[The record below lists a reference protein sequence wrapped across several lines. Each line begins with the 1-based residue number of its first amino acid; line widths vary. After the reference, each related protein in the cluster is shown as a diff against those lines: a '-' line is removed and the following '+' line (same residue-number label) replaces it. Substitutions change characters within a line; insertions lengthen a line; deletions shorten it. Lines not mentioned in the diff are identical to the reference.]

1 MEEKISQNHQNLFQS
16 RSTSKEFL
24 LSKAELRPWRKT
36 EKKKE
41 ERKKDVLNKLFPG
54 MQSGESFSEHAVKLL
69 SSYLAFGAII
79 VRIDNMNEREESQKQ
94 ANIDKVLS
102 DTARAIDDICRTG
115 NGFWGRMDR
124 FLFGCYFPDKNAS
137 SCLKVALKLKKSLES
152 KQRAQSP
159 LLAAELA
166 SELKTDTIPC
176 DRRFPDACS
185 GDLQYLGKETV
196 TTGVAAYPAF
206 SYRKQE
212 IIGNAGKALDHADYF
227 GPGSI
232 VVFDAVSLNI
242 SGDKLYQDG
251 DIEGAIKEFKTA
263 LLFDPDNVNVHNSL
277 GVCYGVLED
286 FPKAIREFKECI
298 RLLPKEV
305 MPLYNAGLIYQLTGK
320 KEKALKH
327 FQKAGK
333 LGEELFEID
342 FQTGKLLL
350 ELGKSEE
357 GREYLEKALKLK
369 PESSV
374 ALFYLGES
382 FAATGMMDEAEAA
395 YEKAIK
401 INPNDAAS
409 LSSLGWLYDQ
419 KDKNS
424 DVSLAFSRQS
434 VEIAPDNGLFRQR
447 LGRLYMKRDL
457 PKEALKEFKKA
468 EKLSCE
474 SCHYIQMIESGKY
487 KE

>member
-1 MEEKISQNHQNLFQS
+1 MEEKISRNRHDLFQS
-16 RSTSKEFL
+16 RSSSKEFL
-24 LSKAELRPWRKT
+24 LSKAELRPWRKA

-41 ERKKDVLNKLFPG
+41 DVRKDVLNKLFPG
-54 MQSGESFSEHAVKLL
+54 MQSGKSFFEHAMKML
-69 SSYLAFGAII
+69 SSYLAFGAIVI
-79 VRIDNMNEREESQKQ
+79 RIDNMNEREESQKPDDIQ
-94 ANIDKVLS
+94 KVLG
-102 DTARAIDDICRTG
+102 DTAKAIDDICRTG
-115 NGFWGRMDR
+115 NGFWGRIDR
-124 FLFGCYFPDKNAS
+124 FLFGCCFPDKNAS
-137 SCLKVALKLKKSLES
+137 SCLKLAVKLKKNLEN
-152 KQRAQSP
+152 
-159 LLAAELA
+159 
-166 SELKTDTIPC
+166 
-176 DRRFPDACS
+176 
-185 GDLQYLGKETV
+185 LGEETV
-196 TTGVAAYPAF
+196 TTGIAAYPAF
-206 SYRKQE
+206 SYRKQD
-212 IIGNAGKALDHADYF
+212 IIRNAGKALDHADYF
-227 GPGSI
+227 GSGSI
-232 VVFDAVSLNI
+232 VAFDAVSLNI
-242 SGDKLYQDG
+242 SGDKLYQNG

-277 GVCYGVLED
+277 GVSCGVLED
-286 FPKAIREFKECI
+286 FSKAIREFKECI
-298 RLLPKEV
+298 RLSPKEV

-382 FAATGMMDEAEAA
+382 FAAVGMMDEAEAA

-419 KDKNS
+419 KDKNR
-424 DVSLAFSRQS
+424 DVSLAFCRQS

-457 PKEALKEFKKA
+457 PEDALKEFKKA
-468 EKLSCE
+468 EKLNCE
-474 SCHYIQMIESGKY
+474 SCHYIQMIQSGKY

>member
-1 MEEKISQNHQNLFQS
+1 MEEKISRNHHDLFQS
-16 RSTSKEFL
+16 RSSSKEFL

-36 EKKKE
+36 GKMKE
-41 ERKKDVLNKLFPG
+41 DWGKDVLNKLFPG
-54 MQSGESFSEHAVKLL
+54 MQSGESFIEHATKIL
-69 SSYLAFGAII
+69 SSYLAFGAIVI
-79 VRIDNMNEREESQKQ
+79 RIDNMNERKETQKPADIQ
-94 ANIDKVLS
+94 KALG
-102 DTARAIDDICRTG
+102 DTAKAIDDICRAG

-137 SCLKVALKLKKSLES
+137 SCLKLAVKLKK
-152 KQRAQSP
+152 
-159 LLAAELA
+159 
-166 SELKTDTIPC
+166 
-176 DRRFPDACS
+176 
-185 GDLQYLGKETV
+185 DLDNLGEETV
-196 TTGVAAYPAF
+196 TTGIASYPAF
-206 SYRKQE
+206 SYRKQD

-242 SGDKLYQDG
+242 SGDKLYQNG
-251 DIEGAIKEFKTA
+251 DIEGAVKEFKTA

-277 GVCYGVLED
+277 GVSYGVLED
-286 FPKAIREFKECI
+286 FSKAIREFKECI
-298 RLLPKEV
+298 RLSPKEV
-305 MPLYNAGLIYQLTGK
+305 MPLYNAGLVYQLTGK

-382 FAATGMMDEAEAA
+382 FASVGMMDEAEAA

-419 KDKNS
+419 KDKNR
-424 DVSLAFSRQS
+424 DVSLAFCRQS
-434 VEIAPDNGLFRQR
+434 VEIDPNNGLFRQR

-457 PKEALKEFKKA
+457 PEEALKEFKKA
-468 EKLSCE
+468 EKLGCE
-474 SCHYIQMIESGKY
+474 SCQYIQMIQLGKY

>member
-1 MEEKISQNHQNLFQS
+1 MEEKISQNHHDLFQS
-16 RSTSKEFL
+16 RSSSKEFL
-24 LSKAELRPWRKT
+24 LSKAELRSWRKAG
-36 EKKKE
+36 KMKE
-41 ERKKDVLNKLFPG
+41 DVMKDVLNKLFPG
-54 MQSGESFSEHAVKLL
+54 MQSGESFFEHAMKTL
-69 SSYLAFGAII
+69 SSYLAFGAIVI
-79 VRIDNMNEREESQKQ
+79 RIDNMNGREEAQKPADIQ
-94 ANIDKVLS
+94 KVLG
-102 DTARAIDDICRTG
+102 DTAKAIDDICKTG
-115 NGFWGRMDR
+115 NGFWGRIDR
-124 FLFGCYFPDKNAS
+124 FLFGCCFPDKNAS
-137 SCLKVALKLKKSLES
+137 SCLKLAVKLKKSL
-152 KQRAQSP
+152 
-159 LLAAELA
+159 
-166 SELKTDTIPC
+166 DN
-176 DRRFPDACS
+176 
-185 GDLQYLGKETV
+185 LGEETV
-196 TTGVAAYPAF
+196 TTGIASYPAF
-206 SYRKQE
+206 SYRKQD

-242 SGDKLYQDG
+242 SGDKLYQNG

-277 GVCYGVLED
+277 GVSYGVLED
-286 FPKAIREFKECI
+286 FSKAIREFKECI
-298 RLLPKEV
+298 RLSPKEV

-357 GREYLEKALKLK
+357 GRACLEKALKLK

-419 KDKNS
+419 KDKNR
-424 DVSLAFSRQS
+424 DVSLAYCQQS
-434 VEIAPDNGLFRQR
+434 VKIDPDNGLFRQR

-457 PKEALKEFKKA
+457 PEEALKEFKKA

>member
-1 MEEKISQNHQNLFQS
+1 MEEEKSQNRQELFKN
-16 RSTSKEFL
+16 RSSSKEFL

-36 EKKKE
+36 KKRKEDGEK
-41 ERKKDVLNKLFPG
+41 DIINKLFPG
-54 MQSGESFSEHAVKLL
+54 MLSGEAFIEHTLKVL
-69 SSYLAFGAII
+69 SSSLSFGVMV
-79 VRIDNMNEREESQKQ
+79 VRIDNMNEMGGDDKPADTQKKTLGDM
-94 ANIDKVLS
+94 AK
-102 DTARAIDDICRTG
+102 AIDDICKIG
-115 NGFWGRMDR
+115 NGFWGRMDH
-124 FLFGCYFPDKNAS
+124 FLFGCCFPDKNSS
-137 SCLKVALKLKKSLES
+137 SCLKLAVKLKKSLE
-152 KQRAQSP
+152 KQG
-159 LLAAELA
+159 E
-166 SELKTDTIPC
+166 
-176 DRRFPDACS
+176 
-185 GDLQYLGKETV
+185 ETV

-206 SYRKQE
+206 SYKKHE

-232 VVFDAVSLNI
+232 VAFDAVSLNI
-242 SGDKLYQDG
+242 SGDKLYQNG
-251 DIEGAIKEFKTA
+251 DIEGAVKEFKTA

-286 FPKAIREFKECI
+286 FSKAVREFKESI
-298 RLLPKEV
+298 RLSPKEL
-305 MPLYNAGLIYQLTGK
+305 MPLYNAGLVYQLTGK

-327 FQKAGK
+327 FQKAAR

-350 ELGKSEE
+350 ELGKPEE

-374 ALFYLGES
+374 AFFYLGES

-419 KDKNS
+419 KGKNC
-424 DVSLAFSRQS
+424 DVALAFCRQS
-434 VEIAPDNGLFRQR
+434 VEIDPDNGLFRQR

-457 PKEALKEFKKA
+457 LKEALKEFKKA
-468 EKLSCE
+468 EKLNCE
-474 SCHYIQMIESGKY
+474 SCNYIQMIESGDY

>member
-1 MEEKISQNHQNLFQS
+1 MEEKISQYHHALFQS
-16 RSTSKEFL
+16 RSSSKEFL

-36 EKKKE
+36 RDKKE
-41 ERKKDVLNKLFPG
+41 DGEKDVLNKLFPG
-54 MQSGESFSEHAVKLL
+54 MQSGEAFIEHAVKML
-69 SSYLAFGAII
+69 SSSLSFGMMV
-79 VRIDNMNEREESQKQ
+79 VRIDNMNERGESQKPADVQ
-94 ANIDKVLS
+94 KTLG
-102 DTARAIDDICRTG
+102 DTAKAMDDICKTG

-124 FLFGCYFPDKNAS
+124 FLFGCCFPDKNAS
-137 SCLKVALKLKKSLES
+137 SCLKLAVKLKKSLEN
-152 KQRAQSP
+152 
-159 LLAAELA
+159 
-166 SELKTDTIPC
+166 
-176 DRRFPDACS
+176 
-185 GDLQYLGKETV
+185 LGEETV
-196 TTGVAAYPAF
+196 TTGIAAYPAF
-206 SYRKQE
+206 SYKKQE

-232 VVFDAVSLNI
+232 VAFDAVSLNI
-242 SGDKLYQDG
+242 SGDKLYQNG
-251 DIEGAIKEFKTA
+251 DIEGAIKEFKMA
-263 LLFDPDNVNVHNSL
+263 LLFDPDDVNVHNSL

-286 FPKAIREFKECI
+286 FPKAVREFKECV
-298 RLLPKEV
+298 RLSPKEV

-320 KEKALKH
+320 KEKALKN

-350 ELGKSEE
+350 ELGKPEE

-374 ALFYLGES
+374 AIFYLGES

-419 KDKNS
+419 KDRDR
-424 DVSLAFSRQS
+424 DVSLAFCRQS
-434 VEIAPDNGLFRQR
+434 VEIDPDNGLFRQR

-457 PKEALKEFKKA
+457 PEEALREFKKA

-474 SCHYIQMIESGKY
+474 SCHYIQMIQSGKY

>member
-1 MEEKISQNHQNLFQS
+1 MEEKISRDHHALFQS
-16 RSTSKEFL
+16 RSSSKEFL

-36 EKKKE
+36 GDKKE
-41 ERKKDVLNKLFPG
+41 DGKKDVLNKLFPG
-54 MQSGESFSEHAVKLL
+54 MQSGEAFTEQAMKTL
-69 SSYLAFGAII
+69 SSSLAFGVMV
-79 VRIDNMNEREESQKQ
+79 VRIDNMNETAESRKPADVQKT
-94 ANIDKVLS
+94 LG
-102 DTARAIDDICRTG
+102 DTAKAIDDICRTG

-124 FLFGCYFPDKNAS
+124 FLFGCCFPDKNAS
-137 SCLKVALKLKKSLES
+137 SCLKLAVKLKKSLES
-152 KQRAQSP
+152 TG
-159 LLAAELA
+159 E
-166 SELKTDTIPC
+166 
-176 DRRFPDACS
+176 
-185 GDLQYLGKETV
+185 ETV

-206 SYRKQE
+206 SYKKHE

-232 VVFDAVSLNI
+232 VAFDAVSLNI
-242 SGDKLYQDG
+242 SGDKLYQNG
-251 DIEGAIKEFKTA
+251 DIEGAVKEFKTA

-286 FPKAIREFKECI
+286 FPKAIREFKESI
-298 RLLPKEV
+298 RLSPKEL
-305 MPLYNAGLIYQLTGK
+305 MPLYNAGLVYQLTGK
-320 KEKALKH
+320 KEKALKL
-327 FQKAGK
+327 FQKAAR
-333 LGEELFEID
+333 LGEELFEIN

-350 ELGKSEE
+350 ELGKPGE

-382 FAATGMMDEAEAA
+382 FTAAGMLDEAEAA

-419 KDKNS
+419 KDKNR

-457 PKEALKEFKKA
+457 PKEALREFKKA
-468 EKLSCE
+468 EKLNGE
-474 SCHYIQMIESGKY
+474 SCRYIQMIESGNY

>member
-1 MEEKISQNHQNLFQS
+1 MEEKISQNRHDLFQS
-16 RSTSKEFL
+16 RSSSKEFL

-36 EKKKE
+36 GKKKE
-41 ERKKDVLNKLFPG
+41 DGGKDVLNKLFPG
-54 MQSGESFSEHAVKLL
+54 MQSGESFIEHTMKIL
-69 SSYLAFGAII
+69 SSYLAFGAIVI
-79 VRIDNMNEREESQKQ
+79 RIDNMNGREESQKPDDIQ
-94 ANIDKVLS
+94 KVLG
-102 DTARAIDDICRTG
+102 DTAKAIDDICRTG

-137 SCLKVALKLKKSLES
+137 SCLKLAVKLKKSL
-152 KQRAQSP
+152 
-159 LLAAELA
+159 
-166 SELKTDTIPC
+166 DN
-176 DRRFPDACS
+176 
-185 GDLQYLGKETV
+185 LGEETV

-206 SYRKQE
+206 SYRKQD
-212 IIGNAGKALDHADYF
+212 IIVNAGKALDHADYF

-242 SGDKLYQDG
+242 SGDKLYQNG
-251 DIEGAIKEFKTA
+251 DIEGAEGAVKEFKTA

-286 FPKAIREFKECI
+286 FSKAIREFKECI
-298 RLLPKEV
+298 RLSPKEV

-320 KEKALKH
+320 KEKALKN

-350 ELGKSEE
+350 ELGKAEE
-357 GREYLEKALKLK
+357 GRECLEKALKLK

-382 FAATGMMDEAEAA
+382 FASVGLMDEAEAA

-419 KDKNS
+419 KDRDR
-424 DVSLAFSRQS
+424 DVSLAFCRQS
-434 VEIAPDNGLFRQR
+434 VEIDPDNGLFRQR

-457 PKEALKEFKKA
+457 PEEALKEFKKA

-474 SCHYIQMIESGKY
+474 SCHYIQMIQSGKY